1 MNIHLPLALSLLLAA
16 PQPALGDKLDAL
28 LKHEMRLRRIPGVA
42 FAVVDHGRVVAKR
55 TYGFANL
62 ETGTRVRSDSVFE
75 VASVTKPFTA
85 TAVMALAE
93 EGKLNLDNPISK
105 FIDGTPA
112 TWKSIT
118 VRHLLSHTSGLPG
131 GSPVKRDGSPL
142 LEITTRQQY
151 DDVLMCALA
160 SAPGE
165 RGLYSDP
172 GYFLLGM
179 IIEKVSGLPYNQFME
194 KRIFGPAGMKSSRI
208 GDRRAI
214 VRNHAS
220 CYLLRDGQLENDRR
234 VWQHELPSFFGMWTT
249 VDDLVKWNSALER
262 GRILKPET
270 LMRMWTPTRLN
281 DGQPALVDGY
291 GYGLGW
297 FVVDVGGHRFV
308 GHPGFHGSAMFR
320 VVDQDLAVIVLT
332 NLDTTTTFHNV
343 VLVQEIISTLRP
355 DLPRFFGP

>member
-85 TAVMALAE
+85 TAVIALAE
-93 EGKLNLDNPISK
+93 EGKLNLDDPISK

-151 DDVLMCALA
+151 DDVLMCSLA
-160 SAPGE
+160 SVPGE

-179 IIEKVSGLPYNQFME
+179 IIEKVSGLPYNQYME

-249 VDDLVKWNSALER
+249 LGYPSDLTDSQWEEIEPLIPPAKPG
-262 GRILKPET
+262 GRPRKT
-270 LMRMWTPTRLN
+270 NMRAVLN
-281 DGQPALVDGY
+281 AINY
-291 GYGLGW
+291 
-297 FVVDVGGHRFV
+297 VVRTGCQWRF
-308 GHPGFHGSAMFR
+308 
-320 VVDQDLAVIVLT
+320 
-332 NLDTTTTFHNV
+332 
-343 VLVQEIISTLRP
+343 
-355 DLPRFFGP
+355 LPRDFPPKSTVYDYFWQWGRDDTWATMHDTL